1 MVETPTV
8 LTFNDFKRLDLRIA
22 KIISAEPHPS
32 ADRLYVLKVDIGSE
46 QKQLVAGLKG
56 HYELSALVG
65 KSVVIVNNL
74 QPAVLRGV
82 ESQGM
87 LLAAQDGEK
96 VVVLIP
102 DQEVSP
108 GAQVL

>member
-1 MVETPTV
+1 MVSI
-8 LTFNDFKRLDLRIA
+8 NDFKRIDLRTA
-22 KIISAEPHPS
+22 RVLSVEAHPS
-32 ADRLYVLKVDIGSE
+32 ADRLWVVKIDVGSE

-56 HYELSALVG
+56 HYEPEQLVG
-65 KSVVIVNNL
+65 KTVIVVNNL

-87 LLAAQDGEK
+87 LLAAQDGSD
-96 VVVLIP
+96 VVVVTT
-102 DQEVSP
+102 DREVTP